1 MFADA
6 SAGFFML
13 GNILY
18 ALYLLAAVYIYTSLI
33 RQIRTRR
40 TTVQPTAEIGLAK
53 NFGFPEVLLAF
64 ALITFLLLN
73 VFLAVSRTGRV
84 ELNDR
89 DLAANFLFSA
99 VVVLFIAAFLQL
111 RGFDLDSLGG
121 FSRITFLRAIS
132 TGVILLFFTY
142 PLIGLIEV
150 VVQAVFGSG
159 SSKQEIV
166 DLFNGSQ
173 TLRQRVMIII
183 LAVIVAPVAEEFIFR
198 FFLYGVFKRYL
209 GVAAGILLNAIL
221 FAAVHN
227 HLPSFAPLFVL
238 AACLT
243 LAYEWSGS
251 LLVSMTMH
259 SLFNSLQL
267 IVLAFPQLVRQ

>member
-6 SAGFFML
+6 LASGI
-13 GNILY
+13 GSIVYTLY
-18 ALYLLAAVYIYTSLI
+18 VVAAVYIYASLF
-33 RQIRTRR
+33 RQIRARPIAAQSTLEI
-40 TTVQPTAEIGLAK
+40 VPTKIFGL
-53 NFGFPEVLLAF
+53 PEALLAL
-64 ALITFLLLN
+64 ALISFLLLN
-73 VFLAVSRTGRV
+73 VFLAMSRSGRV
-84 ELNDR
+84 ELNSR
-89 DLAANFLFSA
+89 DLAANFLLSA
-99 VVVLFIAAFLQL
+99 VVVLFVATFLRF
-111 RGFDLDSLGG
+111 RGFDLDSVGG
-121 FSRITFLRAIS
+121 FSRVSFLRAAS

-142 PLIGLIEV
+142 PLLGLIELI
-150 VVQAVFGSG
+150 VQLIFGSG

-173 TLRQRVMIII
+173 TLQQRVMIIV
-183 LAVIVAPVAEEFIFR
+183 LAVVVAPVAEEFIFR

-209 GVAAGILLNAIL
+209 GIAAGIFLNAIL

>member
-6 SAGFFML
+6 SASVL

-18 ALYLLAAVYIYTSLI
+18 ALYLLVAVCIYAALI
-33 RQIRTRR
+33 RQIHARR
-40 TTVQPTAEIGLAK
+40 ILAEPVAEIGSIK
-53 NFGFPEVLLAF
+53 IFGLPEALLALT
-64 ALITFLLLN
+64 LISLLLLN
-73 VFLAVSRTGRV
+73 VLVAMSRTDRM
-84 ELNDR
+84 ELNSH
-89 DLAANFLFSA
+89 DLAANFLLST
-99 VVVLFIAAFLQL
+99 VVVLFIATFLKL
-111 RGFDLDSLGG
+111 RGFNLDSLGG
-121 FSRITFLRAIS
+121 FSRVSFLRAAS

-142 PLIGLIEV
+142 PLLGLIEV
-150 VVQAVFGSG
+150 IVQAIFGSG

-173 TLRQRVMIII
+173 TLQQRIMIIV
-183 LAVIVAPVAEEFIFR
+183 LAVIVAPVAEEFLFR

-209 GVAAGILLNAIL
+209 GVAAGLFLNAIL

>member
-6 SAGFFML
+6 LASGI
-13 GNILY
+13 GTIVY
-18 ALYLLAAVYIYTSLI
+18 ALYVVAAVYIFASLT
-33 RQIRTRR
+33 RQIRARR
-40 TTVQPTAEIGLAK
+40 TLVQPAAEIVPTK
-53 NFGFPEVLLAF
+53 IFGFPEALLAL
-64 ALITFLLLN
+64 ALISFLLLN
-73 VFLAVSRTGRV
+73 VFFAVARTGRV
-84 ELNDR
+84 ELNNR

-99 VVVLFIAAFLQL
+99 VVVFLIAAFLRL

-121 FSRITFLRAIS
+121 FSRLSFLRAAS

-142 PLIGLIEV
+142 PLLALIEV
-150 VVQAVFGSG
+150 IVQSIFGSG
-159 SSKQEIV
+159 SSKQEII

-173 TLRQRVMIII
+173 TLQQRVMIIV
-183 LAVIVAPVAEEFIFR
+183 LAVVVAPVAEEFIFR
-198 FFLYGVFKRYL
+198 FFLYGVFKRYF
-209 GVAAGILLNAIL
+209 GVAAGVFLNAIL